1 MQSNLILIQGVGLL
15 ATDQMR
21 KLRLEETGTER
32 GNRGRFKLQS
42 CLKAGALNHQAL
54 MSSPNWVGKST
65 AWVPHQL

>member
-1 MQSNLILIQGVGLL
+1 
-15 ATDQMR
+15 MR